1 MGGGSYYKVDMSGHN
16 IGLSWG
22 SAYSTSKVFLGSGHD
37 VVQGNIGIDIIHAGA
52 GNDRIGGG
60 AGNDELFGGDGDDVI
75 YGDEGSDVLH
85 GGNGNDVLNGGS
97 GDDVLIGGAGRD
109 KLIGGSGND
118 EFRIGDTAGT
128 RKQADVILDFGS
140 GDDTLSFG
148 NHVETVYVKRTGKD
162 TILKNG
168 TGADAEIYAVLKNY
182 TDPLTAYDAEDGVVF
197 VDIV

>member
-1 MGGGSYYKVDMSGHN
+1 MPAIRRLGAKASIHGGGSYYKVDMSGHN
-16 IGLSWG
+16 IGRSWG

-85 GGNGNDVLNGGS
+85 GGNGNDVLN
-97 GDDVLIGGAGRD
+97 
-109 KLIGGSGND
+109 GGSGND

>member
-1 MGGGSYYKVDMSGHN
+1 MPAIRRLGAKASIHGGGSYYKVDMSGHN
-16 IGLSWG
+16 IGRSWG

-52 GNDRIGGG
+52 GNDRIGGR

-85 GGNGNDVLNGGS
+85 GGNGNDVLN
-97 GDDVLIGGAGRD
+97 
-109 KLIGGSGND
+109 GGSGND

>member
-1 MGGGSYYKVDMSGHN
+1 MGGCYYKVDMSGHN

-22 SAYSTSKVFLGSGHD
+22 SAYSTSKVFLGSG
-37 VVQGNIGIDIIHAGA
+37 N
-52 GNDRIGGG
+52 
-60 AGNDELFGGDGDDVI
+60 
-75 YGDEGSDVLH
+75 
-85 GGNGNDVLNGGS
+85 
-97 GDDVLIGGAGRD
+97 DVLIGGAGRD

-118 EFRIGDTAGT
+118 EFRIGDTAET
-128 RKQADVILDFGS
+128 RKQADVILDFGN

>member
-1 MGGGSYYKVDMSGHN
+1 MGGGSYYKIDMSGHN

-22 SAYSTSKVFLGSGHD
+22 SAYSASKVFLGSGHD
-37 VVQGNIGIDIIHAGA
+37 IVQGNIGIDIIHAGA

-85 GGNGNDVLNGGS
+85 GGNGNDELRV
-97 GDDVLIGGAGRD
+97 
-109 KLIGGSGND
+109 
-118 EFRIGDTAGT
+118 GDTAET
-128 RKQADVILDFGS
+128 RKQADVILDFGN

-148 NHVETVYVKRTGKD
+148 NHVETVYFKRTGKD

>member
-16 IGLSWG
+16 IGRSWG

-52 GNDRIGGG
+52 GNDRIGGR

-85 GGNGNDVLNGGS
+85 GGNGNDVLN
-97 GDDVLIGGAGRD
+97 
-109 KLIGGSGND
+109 GGSGND